1 MKKVVKRKN
10 KKRRLNFQKI
20 FNLLSFTFLL
30 SCVIFYGSRFIKL
43 YLENNKTE
51 ESKLLGDIIK
61 ENNELNNVNN
71 EYYYFTGEDP
81 NNYLKYSNLLFR
93 IIKVNKDKTV
103 TAVLN
108 NSITSLAAG
117 SHKDFTSSY
126 INMWLNS
133 SDKEYTGILE
143 NNLNNPKDYLTFTNS
158 CIDEVNDVK
167 SVSCKN
173 TLEDIYI
180 TTPSVYDYVNTD
192 GQKGFMNNEEA
203 FYLLN
208 SNKDNDTWYID
219 SEGLIKESDGTD
231 IIGIKPVIT
240 IKSNL
245 DLVSGDGTKD
255 NPYTIEN
262 DTNMLGAYISLGNDL
277 WRVYNIEDNDLKLSL
292 TNYLTIDNKQ
302 VEKIYSNNGYKHNDT
317 VYGSLAYYLNNNYL
331 NTLSYKNIIKESNY
345 PNGIYSNVTNFDY
358 TKVLSSTVPTKVAT
372 LSIGNIILNPTLTN
386 YFTTTGLDKTSSNVY
401 MFKNDF
407 TMVTK
412 PSTTSLNIVP
422 TITISKDSITSGEGT
437 KESPYEVK

>member
-1 MKKVVKRKN
+1 MKTVVKRRN

-43 YLENNKTE
+43 YLENNEEE
-51 ESKLLGDIIK
+51 ESQLLGDIIK
-61 ENNELNNVNN
+61 DNSELNNINN

-126 INMWLNS
+126 INMWLNI

-158 CIDEVNDVK
+158 CIDEVNDIK

-180 TTPSVYDYVNTD
+180 TTPSVYDYINTD
-192 GQKGFMNNEEA
+192 GQKGFMNNQES

-208 SNKDNDTWYID
+208 NNKDNDTWYID

-240 IKSNL
+240 IKSNTKL
-245 DLVSGDGTKD
+245 INGDGTKD

-262 DTNMLGAYISLGNDL
+262 DTNMLGTYITLDNDL
-277 WRVYNIEDNDLKLSL
+277 WRVYNIENNDLKLSL

-302 VEKIYSNNGYKHNDT
+302 VEKIYSNNGYTHNDT
-317 VYGSLAYYLNNNYL
+317 AYGTLAYYLNNNYL

-345 PNGIYSNVTNFDY
+345 PNGIYSNVTNYDY
-358 TKVLSSTVPTKVAT
+358 TKVLSSSVPTKVAT
-372 LSIGNIILNPTLTN
+372 LSIGDINLNPTLTN

-401 MFKNDF
+401 IFKNDF

-422 TITISKDSITSGEGT
+422 TITISKDSITTGEGT

>member
-1 MKKVVKRKN
+1 MKKVVKRKS

-30 SCVIFYGSRFIKL
+30 SCIIFYGSRFIKL

-117 SHKDFTSSY
+117 SHKEFTSSY

-158 CIDEVNDVK
+158 CIDEVNDIK

-192 GQKGFMNNEEA
+192 GQKGFMNNEEN

-277 WRVYNIEDNDLKLSL
+277 WRVYSIEDNNLKLSL
-292 TNYLTIDNKQ
+292 NNYLTIDNKE
-302 VEKIYSNNGYKHNDT
+302 VEKPYSNNGYKHNDT

-358 TKVLSSTVPTKVAT
+358 TKVLSSTVPTKIAT
-372 LSIGNIILNPTLTN
+372 LSIGDINLNPTLTN

-422 TITISKDSITSGEGT
+422 TITISKDSITTGEGT

>member
-1 MKKVVKRKN
+1 MKKVVKRKS

-43 YLENNKTE
+43 YLENNKAE

-143 NNLNNPKDYLTFTNS
+143 NNLNSPKDYLTFTNS
-158 CIDEVNDVK
+158 CIDEVNDIK

-192 GQKGFMNNEEA
+192 GQKGFMNNEEN

-208 SNKDNDTWYID
+208 NNKDNDTWYID

-277 WRVYNIEDNDLKLSL
+277 WRVYSIDNNNLKLSL
-292 TNYLTIDNKQ
+292 NNYLTIDNKQ
-302 VEKIYSNNGYKHNDT
+302 VEKIYSNKGYAHNDT
-317 VYGSLAYYLNNNYL
+317 VYGTLAYYLNNNYL

-401 MFKNDF
+401 IFKNDF
-407 TMVTK
+407 TMVAK

-422 TITISKDSITSGEGT
+422 TITISKDSILAGEGT

>member
-1 MKKVVKRKN
+1 MKKVVKRKS

-43 YLENNKTE
+43 YLENNKAE

-158 CIDEVNDVK
+158 CIDEVNDIK

-192 GQKGFMNNEEA
+192 GQKGFMNNEEN

-277 WRVYNIEDNDLKLSL
+277 WRVYSIDNNNLKLSL
-292 TNYLTIDNKQ
+292 NNYLTIDNKQ
-302 VEKIYSNNGYKHNDT
+302 VEKIYSNKGYAHNDT
-317 VYGSLAYYLNNNYL
+317 VYGTLAYYLNNNYL

-358 TKVLSSTVPTKVAT
+358 TKVLSSTVPTKIAT
-372 LSIGNIILNPTLTN
+372 LSIGDINLNPTLTN

-422 TITISKDSITSGEGT
+422 TITISKDSILAGEGT